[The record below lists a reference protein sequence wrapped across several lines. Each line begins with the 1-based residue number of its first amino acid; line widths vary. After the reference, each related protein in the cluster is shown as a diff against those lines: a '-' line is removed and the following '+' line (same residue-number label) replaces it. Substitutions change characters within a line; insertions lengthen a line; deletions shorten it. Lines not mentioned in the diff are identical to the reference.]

1 MGRVG
6 SSIRWHPLGQLYS
19 KFEFFALSSPF
30 FSTQSLPRA
39 DRLLFSERVRPTPR
53 LSPLACR
60 GEVKYKLSGFAWR
73 VALRCQFTRDVTALV
88 RALQHLYNRRESCM
102 AAP

>member
-1 MGRVG
+1 MSWLEWVPSNAYEGGVIDSMTPTRATF
-6 SSIRWHPLGQLYS
+6 S
-19 KFEFFALSSPF
+19 KFEFFELSSPF

-39 DRLLFSERVRPTPR
+39 DRLLFCERVRPTPR

-60 GEVKYKLSGFAWR
+60 GEVKYNFRVVAWR

-88 RALQHLYNRRESCM
+88 RAL
-102 AAP
+102 